1 MIENDERETIQAM
14 QRNNQQRRPRN
25 FRLSTSFFAIPN
37 GVSISSIQFTMIM
50 TLSKL
55 FDVEC
60 DREQARLMSIK
71 QTEKFIERINN
82 PSSIWESIPI
92 IGKIVRGVDIS
103 TATEELGWKVA
114 NNFAKRQEN
123 K

>member
-1 MIENDERETIQAM
+1 
-14 QRNNQQRRPRN
+14 
-25 FRLSTSFFAIPN
+25 
-37 GVSISSIQFTMIM
+37 MIM

-55 FDVEC
+55 FDIEFNQ
-60 DREQARLMSIK
+60 EQAKLIVIK

-82 PSSIWESIPI
+82 PSSICESIPI
-92 IGKIVRGVDIS
+92 IGKIIRGFEIS

-114 NNFAKRQEN
+114 NSFAKLQEN

>member
-50 TLSKL
+50 TLNKL

>member
-55 FDVEC
+55 FDVEF

>member
-55 FDVEC
+55 FDVEF
-60 DREQARLMSIK
+60 DREQARLIVIK
-71 QTEKFIERINN
+71 QTEKFIEKNNN

-92 IGKIVRGVDIS
+92 IGKIIRGVDIS
-103 TATEELGWKVA
+103 TATERLGWKVA
-114 NNFAKRQEN
+114 NNFAKLQEN